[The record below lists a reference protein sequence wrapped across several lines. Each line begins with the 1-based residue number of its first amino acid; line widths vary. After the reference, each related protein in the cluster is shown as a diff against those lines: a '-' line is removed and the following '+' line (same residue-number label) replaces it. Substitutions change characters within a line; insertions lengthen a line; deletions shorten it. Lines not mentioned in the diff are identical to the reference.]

1 LGAATGE
8 HINSATPFHSGPVIR
23 TPLAFVPY
31 LIALA
36 AVIGG
41 LLSYA
46 GDRTVGLV
54 PGAAAAIGGPFTLVD
69 QDGRTRTDKD
79 FRGQYLLIYFGY
91 TYCPDVCPTTL
102 AVMGE
107 AVRKLGPLAG
117 RVRPVFITV
126 DPGRDTPSVLKSYL
140 HSFGPR
146 FVGLTGSADA
156 IVKVSREYSVYA
168 ARQPLQ
174 GGGYAMNHSNTIYL
188 MGPNGKF
195 VSYYDESIG
204 PDALAAELRKRI

>member
-1 LGAATGE
+1 
-8 HINSATPFHSGPVIR
+8 VIR

-46 GDRTVGLV
+46 GDRSVGV
-54 PGAAAAIGGPFTLVD
+54 SQGVAAVGGPFALVD
-69 QDGRTRTDKD
+69 QNGAERTDRD
-79 FRGQYLLIYFGY
+79 FLGQYVLIYFGY

-102 AVMGE
+102 SVMGG
-107 AVRKLGPLAG
+107 AMDKLGPLSE
-117 RVRPVFITV
+117 RVTPVFVTI
-126 DPGRDTPSVLKSYL
+126 DPARDTPKVLKAYL
-140 HSFGPR
+140 GSFGPR
-146 FVGLTGSADA
+146 FIGLTGSSDA
-156 IVKVSREYSVYA
+156 IAKISHEYAVYA

-174 GGGYAMNHSNTIYL
+174 GGSYAMTHSNTIYL

-195 VSYYDESIG
+195 LTHYDEAIG
-204 PDALAAELRKRI
+204 PDTLAARLKGQIAGTGNPA